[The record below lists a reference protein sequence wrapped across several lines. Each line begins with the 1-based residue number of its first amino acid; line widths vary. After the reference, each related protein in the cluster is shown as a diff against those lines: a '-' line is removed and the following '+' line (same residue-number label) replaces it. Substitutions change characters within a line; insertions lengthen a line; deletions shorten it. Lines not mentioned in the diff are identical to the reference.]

1 MSYLFWI
8 VCMFE
13 TTSLSL
19 SASACSLLTQL
30 LYLIFTKLYFLVAT
44 ITIVCSSDHQ
54 LWEPMADWWGILCG
68 YPSPIAHC
76 CSCSGFLLQGMPEFC
91 LSWWQKHQRWFLR
104 RLSLLSCIPSRCA
117 PTLQGSAGY
126 WGSFFCHYINFSVIF
141 RNPCCSG
148 SKQK

>member
-8 VCMFE
+8 VCMLE
-13 TTSLSL
+13 TTSQTVWV
-19 SASACSLLTQL
+19 LLPVL
-30 LYLIFTKLYFLVAT
+30 LYRNFYICTKLYFLFAT

-91 LSWWQKHQRWFLR
+91 LSWWQKHQRWFPR

-117 PTLQGSAGY
+117 PTLRGSAGY
-126 WGSFFCHYINFSVIF
+126 WGRFFVIIKKGFSVIF
-141 RNPCCSG
+141 QNPRCSG
-148 SKQK
+148 CELK